1 MIFTITTKDSQ
12 HMLLFASQKLQT
24 FKRYQSG
31 SFSGIIQSERKTGLF
46 QTWQIESTGDE
57 SDIQQ
62 MYGLL

>member
-12 HMLLFASQKLQT
+12 HMLLLHHRRLRT